1 MPNHAFL
8 LVFMPTQLLRW
19 LTSLITSSPIHV
31 LQVVPSLSRSAGVS
45 QFVHNMS
52 LGIDEHR
59 VVFDYLHHATLNGK
73 PLRDCTYDQELIAH
87 GSRVY
92 TVSFA
97 SAGLGQFIKEVEEFF
112 VKHGREY
119 DIVHCHMPN
128 SAFCVLREAKRAG
141 IEHRVLHSHL
151 NSSSDNVLHRVR
163 NAPLIAWGKR
173 YATDGVACSDE
184 AGRYLFG
191 NKPFAVMKNGI
202 VLSNYAYDDSSNASL
217 RAELCIGNSDPVIGS
232 VGRFVKQKNFEFGV
246 KVFAELKRSI
256 PNVKWVILGAGDGM
270 DRVRAIAKELGVN
283 ESVVMPGVRVDV
295 ARFYSLFDVFFM
307 PSLYEGLP
315 VSAVEA
321 QASGL
326 RCVFS
331 TGVPEESDITGVS
344 RFVGLNEPYA
354 VWASALADAMSV
366 GRDSGAAEKLTSAG
380 YSAAANAKKLMEFYE
395 GLVAQR

>member
-1 MPNHAFL
+1 M
-8 LVFMPTQLLRW
+8 MPTQLLRW

-92 TVSFA
+92 TVSYA

-112 VKHGREY
+112 VKYGREY

-128 SAFCVLREAKRAG
+128 SAFCVLKEAKHAG

-151 NSSSDNVLHRVR
+151 NSSSDNALHRVR

-191 NKPFAVMKNGI
+191 SKPFTVMKNGI
-202 VLSNYAYDDSSNASL
+202 VLSNYAYDDRSNASL
-217 RAELCIGNSDPVIGS
+217 RAELRIGNSDPVIGS

-256 PNVKWVILGAGDGM
+256 PNAKWVILGSGDGM
-270 DRVRAIAKELGVN
+270 DRVKAIAEEFGVDD
-283 ESVVMPGVRVDV
+283 SIIMPGVRVDV

-331 TGVPEESDITGVS
+331 TGVPEESDITGES

-354 VWASALADAMSV
+354 EWASALADAMLV
-366 GRDSGAAEKLTSAG
+366 GRDSGAAEKLASAG
-380 YSAAANAKKLMEFYE
+380 YSAEANAEKLMRYYE
-395 GLVAQR
+395 GLLGER

>member
-8 LVFMPTQLLRW
+8 LVMMPTQLLRW

-92 TVSFA
+92 TVSYA

-112 VKHGREY
+112 VKYGREY

-128 SAFCVLREAKRAG
+128 SAFCVLKEAKHAG

-151 NSSSDNVLHRVR
+151 NSSSDNALHRVR

-191 NKPFAVMKNGI
+191 SKPFTVMKNGI
-202 VLSNYAYDDSSNASL
+202 VLSNYAYDDRSNASL
-217 RAELCIGNSDPVIGS
+217 RAELRIGNSDPVIGS

-256 PNVKWVILGAGDGM
+256 PNAKWVILGSGDGM
-270 DRVRAIAKELGVN
+270 DRVKAIAEEFGVDD
-283 ESVVMPGVRVDV
+283 SIIMPGVRVDV

-331 TGVPEESDITGVS
+331 TGVPEESDITGES

-354 VWASALADAMSV
+354 EWASALADAMLV
-366 GRDSGAAEKLTSAG
+366 GRDSGAAEKLASAG
-380 YSAAANAKKLMEFYE
+380 YSAEANAEKLMRYYE
-395 GLVAQR
+395 GLLGER

>member
-1 MPNHAFL
+1 M
-8 LVFMPTQLLRW
+8 MPTQLLRW

-92 TVSFA
+92 TVSYA

-112 VKHGREY
+112 VKYGREY

-128 SAFCVLREAKRAG
+128 SAFCVLKEAKHAG

-151 NSSSDNVLHRVR
+151 NSSSDNALHRVR

-191 NKPFAVMKNGI
+191 SKPFTVMKNGI
-202 VLSNYAYDDSSNASL
+202 VLSNYAYDDRSNASL
-217 RAELCIGNSDPVIGS
+217 RAELRIGNSDPVIGS

-256 PNVKWVILGAGDGM
+256 PNAKWVILGSGDGM
-270 DRVRAIAKELGVN
+270 DRVKAIAEEFGVDD
-283 ESVVMPGVRVDV
+283 SIIMPGVRVDV
-295 ARFYSLFDVFFM
+295 ARFYSLFDAFFM

-331 TGVPEESDITGVS
+331 TGVPEESDITGES

-354 VWASALADAMSV
+354 EWASALADAMLV
-366 GRDSGAAEKLTSAG
+366 GRDSGAAEKLASAG
-380 YSAAANAKKLMEFYE
+380 YSAEANAEKLMRYYE
-395 GLVAQR
+395 GLLGER

>member
-8 LVFMPTQLLRW
+8 LVMMPTQLLRW

-92 TVSFA
+92 TVSYA

-112 VKHGREY
+112 VKYGREY

-128 SAFCVLREAKRAG
+128 SAFCVLKEAKHAG

-151 NSSSDNVLHRVR
+151 NSSSDNALHRVR

-191 NKPFAVMKNGI
+191 SKPFTVMKNGI
-202 VLSNYAYDDSSNASL
+202 VLSNYAYDDRSNASL
-217 RAELCIGNSDPVIGS
+217 RAELRIGNSDPVIGS

-256 PNVKWVILGAGDGM
+256 PNAKWVILGSGDGM
-270 DRVRAIAKELGVN
+270 DRVKTIAEEFGVDD
-283 ESVVMPGVRVDV
+283 SIIMPGVRVDV
-295 ARFYSLFDVFFM
+295 ARFYSLFDAFFM

-331 TGVPEESDITGVS
+331 TGVPEESDITGES

-354 VWASALADAMSV
+354 EWASALADAMLV
-366 GRDSGAAEKLTSAG
+366 GRDSGAAEKLASAG
-380 YSAAANAKKLMEFYE
+380 YSAEANAEKLMKYYE
-395 GLVAQR
+395 GLLGER

>member
-1 MPNHAFL
+1 
-8 LVFMPTQLLRW
+8 
-19 LTSLITSSPIHV
+19 
-31 LQVVPSLSRSAGVS
+31 
-45 QFVHNMS
+45 
-52 LGIDEHR
+52 
-59 VVFDYLHHATLNGK
+59 
-73 PLRDCTYDQELIAH
+73 
-87 GSRVY
+87 
-92 TVSFA
+92 
-97 SAGLGQFIKEVEEFF
+97 
-112 VKHGREY
+112 
-119 DIVHCHMPN
+119 
-128 SAFCVLREAKRAG
+128 
-141 IEHRVLHSHL
+141 
-151 NSSSDNVLHRVR
+151 
-163 NAPLIAWGKR
+163 
-173 YATDGVACSDE
+173 
-184 AGRYLFG
+184 
-191 NKPFAVMKNGI
+191 MKNGI
-202 VLSNYAYDDSSNASL
+202 VLSNFAYDDRSNASL
-217 RAELCIGNSDPVIGS
+217 RAEFCIGNSDPVIGS

-246 KVFAELKRSI
+246 RVFAELKRSI

-366 GRDSGAAEKLTSAG
+366 GRDSGAVEKLTSAG

>member
-92 TVSFA
+92 TVSYA
-97 SAGLGQFIKEVEEFF
+97 SAGLGRFIKEVEEFF

-184 AGRYLFG
+184 AGKYLFG
-191 NKPFAVMKNGI
+191 NKPFTVMKNGI
-202 VLSNYAYDDSSNASL
+202 VLSNFAYDDRSNASL
-217 RAELCIGNSDPVIGS
+217 RAEFCIGNSDPVIGS

-246 KVFAELKRSI
+246 RVFAELKRCLPSA
-256 PNVKWVILGAGDGM
+256 KWVILGTGDGTG
-270 DRVRAIAKELGVN
+270 RVRALADELGVGD
-283 ESVVMPGVRVDV
+283 SIIMPGVRVDV
-295 ARFYSLFDVFFM
+295 ARFYSLFDAFFM

-331 TGVPEESDITGVS
+331 TGVPEESDITGS
-344 RFVGLNEPYA
+344 GRFLGLDRPSAEW
-354 VWASALADAMSV
+354 VSALVDTLAQ
-366 GRDSGAAEKLTSAG
+366 GRDDRAANKLALAG
-380 YSAAANAKKLMEFYE
+380 YSAETNAENLMEFYE
-395 GLVAQR
+395 GLLCGL

>member
-1 MPNHAFL
+1 MLNHAFL
-8 LVFMPTQLLRW
+8 LVMMPMQSLRW

-92 TVSFA
+92 TVSYA

-112 VKHGREY
+112 VKYGREY

-128 SAFCVLREAKRAG
+128 SAFCVLKEAKHAG

-151 NSSSDNVLHRVR
+151 NSSSDNALHRVR

-191 NKPFAVMKNGI
+191 SKPFTVMKNGI
-202 VLSNYAYDDSSNASL
+202 VLSNYAYDDRSNASL
-217 RAELCIGNSDPVIGS
+217 RAELRIGNSDPVIGS

-256 PNVKWVILGAGDGM
+256 PNAKWVILGSGDGM
-270 DRVRAIAKELGVN
+270 DRVRAIAEELGVS

-331 TGVPEESDITGVS
+331 TGVPEESDITGES

-354 VWASALADAMSV
+354 EWASALADAMLV
-366 GRDSGAAEKLTSAG
+366 GRDSGAAEKLASAG
-380 YSAAANAKKLMEFYE
+380 YSAEANAKKLMKFYE

>member
-8 LVFMPTQLLRW
+8 LVMMPTQLLRW

-92 TVSFA
+92 TVSYA

-112 VKHGREY
+112 VKYGREY

-128 SAFCVLREAKRAG
+128 SAFCVLKEAKHAG

-151 NSSSDNVLHRVR
+151 NSSSDNALHRVR

-191 NKPFAVMKNGI
+191 SKPFTVMKNGI
-202 VLSNYAYDDSSNASL
+202 VLSNYAYDDRSNASL
-217 RAELCIGNSDPVIGS
+217 RAELRIGNSDPVIGS

-256 PNVKWVILGAGDGM
+256 PNAKWVILGSGDGM
-270 DRVRAIAKELGVN
+270 DRVKAIAEEFGVDD
-283 ESVVMPGVRVDV
+283 SIIMPGVRVDV
-295 ARFYSLFDVFFM
+295 ARFYSLFDAFFM

-331 TGVPEESDITGVS
+331 TGVPEESDITGES

-354 VWASALADAMSV
+354 EWASALADAMLV
-366 GRDSGAAEKLTSAG
+366 GRDSGAAEKLASAG
-380 YSAAANAKKLMEFYE
+380 YSAEANAEKLMRYYE
-395 GLVAQR
+395 GLLGER

>member
-1 MPNHAFL
+1 MSVHLEVCKVLVQGLKDLGLMKGNVEEAVAAGAHALFL
-8 LVFMPTQLLRW
+8 PHGLGHMSGLLQFMSQV
-19 LTSLITSSPIHV
+19 SSFSV
-31 LQVVPSLSRSAGVS
+31 LPCFSICSY
-45 QFVHNMS
+45 MS

-232 VGRFVKQKNFEFGV
+232 VGRFCLSKRTLNFGV

-270 DRVRAIAKELGVN
+270 DRVRAIAKELGVTN
-283 ESVVMPGVRVDV
+283 PSSCP
-295 ARFYSLFDVFFM
+295 ACALTSLVFTRCSTSSLCLRYMRGFLSLLLKLKPLGFVVFFR
-307 PSLYEGLP
+307 L
-315 VSAVEA
+315 AF
-321 QASGL
+321 L
-326 RCVFS
+326 RKV
-331 TGVPEESDITGVS
+331 T
-344 RFVGLNEPYA
+344 
-354 VWASALADAMSV
+354 
-366 GRDSGAAEKLTSAG
+366 
-380 YSAAANAKKLMEFYE
+380 
-395 GLVAQR
+395 

>member
-1 MPNHAFL
+1 
-8 LVFMPTQLLRW
+8 MPTQLLRW

-366 GRDSGAAEKLTSAG
+366 GRDGGAVEKLTSAG

>member
-8 LVFMPTQLLRW
+8 LVLMLMQSLRW

-92 TVSFA
+92 TVSYA

-112 VKHGREY
+112 DKHGHEY

-151 NSSSDNVLHRVR
+151 NSSSDNALHRVR

-173 YATDGVACSDE
+173 YATDGVACSEE

-191 NKPFAVMKNGI
+191 SKPFTVMNNGI
-202 VLSNYAYDDSSNASL
+202 VISNYAYDDSSNASL
-217 RAELCIGNSDPVIGS
+217 RAELCIGNDDPVIGS

-246 KVFAELKRSI
+246 KVFAELRRSI
-256 PNVKWVILGAGDGM
+256 PNAKWVVLGSGEEM
-270 DRVRAIAKELGVN
+270 DRVEELAEELGVCD
-283 ESVVMPGVRVDV
+283 SIIMPGVRVDV

-331 TGVPEESDITGVS
+331 TGVPAESDITGEN
-344 RFVGLNEPYA
+344 RFVELGKPLAE
-354 VWASALADAMSV
+354 WASVLVAALAR
-366 GRDSGAAEKLTSAG
+366 GRDGGAGDKLASAG
-380 YSAAANAKKLMEFYE
+380 YSAEANAEKLMEFYE
-395 GLVAQR
+395 GLLCRR

>member
-366 GRDSGAAEKLTSAG
+366 GRDSGAVEKLTSAG
-380 YSAAANAKKLMEFYE
+380 YSVAANAKKLMEFYE

>member
-128 SAFCVLREAKRAG
+128 SAFCVLREAKHAG

-331 TGVPEESDITGVS
+331 TGVPEESDITGES

-366 GRDSGAAEKLTSAG
+366 GRDSGAVEKLTSAG